1 METHLVVLYAFNG
14 SMYLYSSK
22 YLYRGVDYMLYKVMD
37 FVFNYLALFLAQ
49 YLVVELGFI
58 IFVDSLGSTNY

>member
-1 METHLVVLYAFNG
+1 MH
-14 SMYLYSSK
+14 LYSSM
-22 YLYRGVDYMLYKVMD
+22 YLYRGVGYMLYKVMD

>member
-1 METHLVVLYAFNG
+1 
-14 SMYLYSSK
+14 
-22 YLYRGVDYMLYKVMD
+22 MD